1 MNHDSKRLSCSY
13 TVEASFL
20 VPICTLV
27 ILFLITQA
35 LFYRDIVVSERVAA
49 SAAEQGAQYIG
60 ECASVQTA
68 GVDYARFEDNGLF
81 RRFSDSGTARDEEA
95 VAKLAAELLDG
106 KLWFAT
112 GRGVS
117 AEAKNGKV
125 TVRMTVEPDD
135 RIKALFFGFGIK
147 LFRREVSVT
156 KERKNLPVINRVAAA
171 SWETGKKV
179 KGLSEALAKAEELFG
194 KLTGANR

>member
-1 MNHDSKRLSCSY
+1 M
-13 TVEASFL
+13 
-20 VPICTLV
+20 
-27 ILFLITQA
+27 
-35 LFYRDIVVSERVAA
+35 
-49 SAAEQGAQYIG
+49 
-60 ECASVQTA
+60 QTA
-68 GVDYARFEDNGLF
+68 GVDYARFNDNGLF

-106 KLWFAT
+106 KLWFAN
-112 GRGVS
+112 GRGVR

-156 KERKNLPVINRVAAA
+156 KERKNLPVINRVATA

-179 KGLSEALAKAEELFG
+179 KGLSEALTKAEELFG

>member
-1 MNHDSKRLSCSY
+1 MNQGNKRLSCSY

-35 LFYRDIVVSERVAA
+35 LFYRDIVVAERVAA
-49 SAAEQGAQYIG
+49 SAAEQGVQYIS

-68 GVDYARFEDNGLF
+68 GVDYGRFYDNGLF
-81 RRFSDSGTARDEEA
+81 RRFSGDGTAQDEKA
-95 VAKLAAELLDG
+95 IAEQATRLLDG
-106 KLWFAT
+106 KLWFAN
-112 GRGVS
+112 GRDVT

-125 TVRMTVEPDD
+125 MVRMTVEPDD

-147 LFRREVSVT
+147 LFRREVSVSR
-156 KERKNLPVINRVAAA
+156 ESKNLPVINRVTTA
-171 SWETGKKV
+171 SWESGKKV
-179 KGLSEALAKAEELFG
+179 KGLSEVLTKTEKLFG
-194 KLTGANR
+194 KHTGAKQ

>member
-1 MNHDSKRLSCSY
+1 MNHDSKKLSCSY

-68 GVDYARFEDNGLF
+68 AVDYARFEDNGLF

-95 VAKLAAELLDG
+95 VAKLAAELLAG

-156 KERKNLPVINRVAAA
+156 KERKNLPVINRVATA

>member
-68 GVDYARFEDNGLF
+68 AVDYARFEDNGLF

-179 KGLSEALAKAEELFG
+179 KGLSETLAKAEELFG

>member
-68 GVDYARFEDNGLF
+68 AVDYARFEDNGLF

-135 RIKALFFGFGIK
+135 RIKVLFFGFGIK